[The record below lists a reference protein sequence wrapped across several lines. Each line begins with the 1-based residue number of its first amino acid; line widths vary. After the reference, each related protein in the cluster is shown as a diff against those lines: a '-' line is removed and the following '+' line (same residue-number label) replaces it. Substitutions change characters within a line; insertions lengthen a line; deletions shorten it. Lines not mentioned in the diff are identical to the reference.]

1 MNTDIS
7 IMNYRTLC
15 IAVWLLLSAVLK
27 LHAQNTY
34 EGQVI
39 DKTTEIAIPNVTV
52 VLQRTNQA
60 TKTSEQGY
68 FKITADAVSENDTLI
83 FSSVGYKTF
92 KLGVQNGGQQLFVPL
107 EPDITQLKQVDIY
120 GGKAQDK
127 VLNKFSWVDIKELPE
142 HPTTAIQVQGS
153 LAKLFETPQ
162 TNARLI
168 NIKIGRRQFNS
179 ALSPYFATEN
189 KYARFF
195 VHVYAIDSATRHPGQ
210 ILLTKELILLD
221 KAMMITLDL
230 SKQNLIIPGKEFFIG
245 IEWINIPFNETI
257 VEGITTIKQRG
268 QLNGRVYDQDLSAYW
283 IYYQPFLVGYA
294 TNNPK
299 GVRWYKNDGKW
310 MIWNL
315 EPDLEIALS
324 ATIRY

>member
-15 IAVWLLLSAVLK
+15 ITVWLLLSAVLK

-52 VLQRTNQA
+52 VLQKTNQA

-68 FKITADAVSENDTLI
+68 FKIIADTKAENDTLI
-83 FSSVGYKTF
+83 FSSVGYKTL
-92 KLGVQNGGQQLFVPL
+92 KLGVRNSGQQLFVTL
-107 EPDITQLKQVDIY
+107 EPGITQLKQVEINA
-120 GGKAQDK
+120 GEAQDK
-127 VLNKFSWVDIKELPE
+127 VLNKFSWVNIKE
-142 HPTTAIQVQGS
+142 GS
-153 LAKLFETPQ
+153 RSSRPIHVREVLARLFEAPQ
-162 TNARLI
+162 KNTRLI
-168 NIKIGRRQFNS
+168 NIKIGRRQCSSTSF
-179 ALSPYFATEN
+179 LEATES

-221 KAMMITLDL
+221 KAMIITLDL
-230 SKQNLIIPGKEFFIG
+230 SKERLIIPGKEFFIG

-257 VEGITTIKQRG
+257 EMGLTTIKERTR
-268 QLNGRVYDQDLSAYW
+268 LNGRVYDQDLSAYW
-283 IYYQPFLVGYA
+283 ICYQPFLVGYP
-294 TNNPK
+294 TNNPR
-299 GVRWYKNDGKW
+299 GVMWYKKNDKW